1 MQNQMMMMLMNQLKM
16 KNPQMFQMVE
26 QARQNKSN
34 PMEIFKQ
41 ITSKNTPEQ
50 MESFYKRVE
59 QMGFSPDLINQ
70 LKSGIST
77 K

>member
-1 MQNQMMMMLMNQLKM
+1 
-16 KNPQMFQMVE
+16 MVE

-70 LKSGIST
+70 LKNGINT